1 MKKLF
6 QRICAMLLICLT
18 VCSLLPPVT
27 AQGAVKKKITLT
39 GHGVSKTSVS
49 ISWSTDYDYSH
60 YVIYRARNNG
70 KYIRLARVTDQF
82 YTDTGLKTKSSY
94 TYKVVGVKGKVKTTS
109 NTQKLDPVQKVS
121 PSVSKADMDHLRIQ
135 WSYPKSETDSVLGFY
150 IYRKATGESTF
161 RRIATLPKEAF
172 FADVWEQYYYSYTD
186 TSAKKTGKTYS
197 YRVAAYRKGQ
207 RGVSD
212 TTSMV
217 LDPYVYLTTKAK
229 SVRIQWT
236 AYPGATS
243 YKIRANVY
251 KYKKDGTRKFQKT
264 REIATVKKSAKR
276 DYTLTGVSTE
286 RYMYEVFIEAY
297 KTVKGKPVLLGTLQP
312 ANSESAFSLM
322 RNAAGTP
329 DNVLDVM
336 NVRGTSMYKDW
347 TEYVTDEDKTIFA
360 NFEKLHL
367 QKGMTKAEKAQYVHS
382 WIHYNT
388 VYDNDYTTS
397 SKYRYVKCIFEERA
411 GQCLQYNGALAQ
423 YLDYLGFDARIING
437 YRRQDVGHFWGEV
450 QLAGRWYCM
459 ETGNY
464 GSDGGWNY
472 FVCRYGPWD
481 ASNYNFC
488 GTIR

>member
-1 MKKLF
+1 MKKLL
-6 QRICAMLLICLT
+6 QRICSVLLICLM

-27 AQGAVKKKITLT
+27 AQGAVSKKITLT
-39 GHGVSKTSVS
+39 GYGKSKTSVF
-49 ISWSTDYDYSH
+49 ISWSTEYHYSH
-60 YVIYRARNNG
+60 YVIYRARNDG
-70 KYIRLARVTDQF
+70 KYIRLARVTERS
-82 YTDTGLKTKSSY
+82 YTDTGLKTASAY
-94 TYKVVGVKGKVKTTS
+94 TYKVVGVKGNVKTTS
-109 NTQKLDPVQKVS
+109 NTQKLHPMQKVS
-121 PSVSKADMDHLRIQ
+121 PDVSRADKDHLRLQ
-135 WSYPKSETDSVLGFY
+135 WSYPKTEQASVLGFH
-150 IYRKATGESTF
+150 IYRKATGESSF
-161 RRIATLPKEAF
+161 KRIGTLSRDGF
-172 FADVWEQYYYSYTD
+172 FAEVDDWFYYSYTD
-186 TSAKKTGKTYS
+186 TSAKKAGQTYS

-207 RGVSD
+207 LGKSD
-212 TTSMV
+212 TASMV
-217 LDPYVYLTTKAK
+217 LGPYIYLTTKAN
-229 SVRIQWT
+229 SVRIQWSS
-236 AYPGATS
+236 YPGATS

-251 KYKKDGTRKFQKT
+251 KYGKDGTRTFYRT
-264 REIATVKKSAKR
+264 RNIATVAKGAKR
-276 DYTLTGVSTE
+276 DHTLTGVSTE

-297 KTVKGKPVLLGTLQP
+297 QTVKGKKVLLGTFTP
-312 ANSESAFSLM
+312 ANSESAYSLM

-336 NVRGTSMYKDW
+336 NVRGSSMYKDW
-347 TEYVTDEDKTIFA
+347 TEYVTGEDKTIFA

-388 VYDNDYTTS
+388 VYDNSYTTS
-397 SKYRYVKCIFEERA
+397 AKYRYVKCIFEERT

-437 YRRQDVGHFWGEV
+437 YRRQDIGHFWGEV
-450 QLAGRWYCM
+450 KLAGRWYCT